1 MSGRLLCKASSFGFV
16 LAALIGLGSSS
27 AAVAATTVLSFEEVP
42 EGSLITNQ
50 YENLGVTA
58 SGAVVASSDNL
69 GWPFNSQFNLA
80 YAPTGYM
87 SFNLNST
94 IIGNVQSVSAYISG
108 YSSVG
113 IYAYDSSGNV
123 VGQAV
128 TGGFSQNMFLTL
140 VSSGNPITS
149 IEIHDGGTAFAVDD
163 LSFESVPIIEP
174 PPVVV
179 SCLDL
184 GQELYEAIGALESSN
199 FKHPRSAFAHRL
211 VLGHLVASLQNL
223 LEKEKAPS
231 KALLKRLSRISEET
245 HKSLKDSPQ
254 KDQLNELIN
263 ELAEKLQAN
272 QC

>member
-1 MSGRLLCKASSFGFV
+1 MSGRLLCKTSSFGF
-16 LAALIGLGSSS
+16 LFAALMGLGSSS
-27 AAVAATTVLSFEEVP
+27 AAVAATTVLSFDELP

-50 YENLGVTA
+50 YESLGVTA

-69 GWPFNSQFNLA
+69 GWPFSSQFNLA
-80 YAPTGYM
+80 YAPTGQM

-94 IIGNVQSVSAYISG
+94 IMGNVQSVSAYISG

-113 IYAYDSSGNV
+113 IYAYDSSGNE
-123 VGQAV
+123 VGQAA

-140 VSSGNPITS
+140 VSSGNPIAS
-149 IEIHDGGTAFAVDD
+149 IVIHNGGTAFAVDD
-163 LSFESVPIIEP
+163 LSFESVPIVEP
-174 PPVVV
+174 QPVVM

-184 GQELYEAIGALESSN
+184 GQELYDAIGALEVSD

-211 VLGHLVASLQNL
+211 VLGHLAASLQNL
-223 LEKEKAPS
+223 LEKERVPN
-231 KALLKRLSRISEET
+231 KALLKHLSRISEEA

-263 ELAEKLQAN
+263 ELSEMIQAN